1 MTKWLRSLE
10 SGVKRGEKNF
20 IDNLIIFKH
29 KTMKTNYN
37 PETGKTTWE
46 LNKWYQ
52 KTIYVMGFIALIIWS
67 ISFIYGFIIG
77 IA

>member
-1 MTKWLRSLE
+1 
-10 SGVKRGEKNF
+10 
-20 IDNLIIFKH
+20 
-29 KTMKTNYN
+29 MKTNYN